1 MFPPP
6 RRRRHRGWLSP
17 VYYLM
22 DSIQEMWWNIRH
34 FFARVFDFRWLTR
47 STAGIVQYIWWGMKY
62 PFQVIGWLLQQAWSI
77 MTAWWQ
83 IRNFRYLV
91 QGLPALIGIIFILVI
106 TAYTLMR
113 SDDGLQELYIRQS
126 NEALMRADKQ
136 RAQLCLERLM
146 QLQYAG
152 DPRRQETQF
161 KLARLSF
168 EMGQY
173 QRSRSLFTN
182 LANPDN
188 DDGLADAHL
197 ERAREINLRS
207 KRTKEDLDLMEK
219 HLRRAIKKQPDHKA
233 VNALLG
239 ILLAER
245 GRPDEA
251 IQFLQKS
258 DPTDVQARLVLGR
271 IYRQQGNQIQ
281 ANLYIEPVID
291 YLRNMAGGEIDDIRY
306 RTTLAQA
313 LMQVDEYEQA
323 IKVLETAYSMK
334 KSDFFRIVLSNCY
347 IEWFRKLTTM
357 RQTPERERQKL
368 DCLVKALEWDN
379 TNAQAMN
386 LFVHYMNTTGNDAQ
400 ERDNAH
406 RLLMALKGNNA
417 YLHLWMGEK
426 LLSEQRVEEAK
437 KEWDTAYQLNP
448 DSSIIANN
456 FAWILTHGSKS
467 PLPLSPDLLKAE
479 RIINE
484 VLARTR
490 ADDRNKPYY
499 HGTRGVI
506 YMKMGRFQEARDEL
520 VLATQRAGAENDF
533 NLQQQLVEVYE
544 RLGMRTM
551 ADNHRKLIQEIVRR
565 NRTDTGPQ

>member
-6 RRRRHRGWLSP
+6 RRRRYRGWLSP
-17 VYYLM
+17 LYNLI
-22 DSIQEMWWNIRH
+22 DSIQEMWWNIRR
-34 FFARVFDFRWLTR
+34 FFARLFDFRWLTR
-47 STAGIVQYIWWGMKY
+47 STAGIVEYIWWGMKY
-62 PFQVIGWLLQQAWSI
+62 PFQVIGWLLQQAWAVLV
-77 MTAWWQ
+77 AWWQ
-83 IRNFRYLV
+83 IRNFRYLI

-126 NEALMRADKQ
+126 NDALMHADRQ

-161 KLARLSF
+161 KLARLAF

-271 IYRQQGNQIQ
+271 IYRQQGNQVQ

-291 YLRNMAGGEIDDIRY
+291 YLRSMAGGEIDDIRY

-313 LMQVDEYEQA
+313 LMQVDEFEQA
-323 IKVLETAYSMK
+323 VQVLETAYSMK

-406 RLLMALKGNNA
+406 RLLMALRGNNA

-426 LLSEQRVEEAK
+426 LLSEQRVEEAR
-437 KEWDTAYQLNP
+437 KEWDTAYKLNP

-467 PLPLSPDLLKAE
+467 PLPLAPDLLKAE

-490 ADDRNKPYY
+490 PDDRNKPYY

-506 YMKMGRFQEARDEL
+506 YMKMGRYQDARDEL
-520 VLATQRAGAENDF
+520 VLATQRPGAENDF

-551 ADNHRKLIQEIVRR
+551 ADNHRKLIQEIIRR
-565 NRTDTGPQ
+565 NRTETGPQ